1 MAQPVDIRA
10 ATASSPAAAPF
21 PIFPPPRLPAR
32 RPASSAPRHDRY
44 LSATLADPSLIRRYS
59 NSDEIYIDLAL
70 GRLDLALGDAISL
83 TERFLK
89 TDLGRDFEFVG
100 PELADPRWFGQGEGI
115 AVRKGNAEL
124 VTRLNQAL
132 RQILADGTYAEI
144 RTQYFD
150 FDIYGS
156 EVAMTHPPHAADGQ
170 EPNGR

>member
-1 MAQPVDIRA
+1 
-10 ATASSPAAAPF
+10 
-21 PIFPPPRLPAR
+21 
-32 RPASSAPRHDRY
+32 
-44 LSATLADPSLIRRYS
+44 
-59 NSDEIYIDLAL
+59 
-70 GRLDLALGDAISL
+70 
-83 TERFLK
+83 
-89 TDLGRDFEFVG
+89 
-100 PELADPRWFGQGEGI
+100 
-115 AVRKGNAEL
+115 VRKGNAEL